1 VSSVSAPR
9 IGLRRDFGYWSGGSL
24 LGFAAIGATA
34 WVVLAFGQIAHTVD
48 GFQRVSIPSS
58 ADVRLEARK
67 YVIYVEGPRADQA
80 VPPVKIAI
88 TKRGGSTRPPVLRPY
103 GGSLTY
109 AAGRAGSA
117 QATVTPPRAGVY
129 RVRATSSVA
138 TGSFQL
144 AVGSSIAGKIVFA
157 VVGALVIAAVF
168 GIAGIVLL
176 ILTRRRRRAMRPQAA
191 DAGSRSDRAC
201 GAARVL

>member
-1 VSSVSAPR
+1 VSSVPVPR
-9 IGLRRDFGYWSGGSL
+9 MGLRRDFGYWSGGGL
-24 LGFAAIGATA
+24 LAFAAIGAVA
-34 WVVLAFGQIAHTVD
+34 WVALAFGQIARTVD
-48 GFQRVSIPSS
+48 DFQRVSIPGS

-80 VPPVKIAI
+80 VPPVSIAI
-88 TKRGGSTRPPVLRPY
+88 TKRGGSTRRPVLRAY

-109 AAGRAGSA
+109 SAGRTGLA

-129 RVRATSSVA
+129 RVRTTSAVA
-138 TGSFQL
+138 PGSFQL
-144 AVGSSIAGKIVFA
+144 ALGNSIAGKIVFA

-176 ILTRRRRRAMRPQAA
+176 IRTRRRRRRAA
-191 DAGSRSDRAC
+191 PPRDPALP
-201 GAARVL
+201 AAS